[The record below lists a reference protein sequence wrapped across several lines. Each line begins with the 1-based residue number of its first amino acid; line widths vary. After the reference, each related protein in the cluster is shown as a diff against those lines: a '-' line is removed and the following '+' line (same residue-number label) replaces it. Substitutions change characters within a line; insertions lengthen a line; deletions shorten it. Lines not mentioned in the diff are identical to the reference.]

1 MLNWLAKNL
10 CLGPLYALCWLA
22 VAALSYNSFGR
33 IDQCLTVCVTP
44 GGPCSLQLSS
54 NVNAFI
60 LWRYVHL
67 ACSNAARTW
76 PPLVPDRGIGGRDK
90 LLWLEAE
97 PHLDWSSTFGNIYN
111 LKQLAHNYVLAGQIN
126 LSNQP
131 GQSEASMHAGG
142 KVFHAIANHSIYQAC
157 ITSICAIS
165 LH

>member
-1 MLNWLAKNL
+1 MLASRGSAFLQL
-10 CLGPLYALCWLA
+10 
-22 VAALSYNSFGR
+22 VHR

-131 GQSEASMHAGG
+131 GQSEASNVKIIWHCSVSATALT
-142 KVFHAIANHSIYQAC
+142 VERR
-157 ITSICAIS
+157 
-165 LH
+165 